1 MKKTLLITMLC
12 CCMTSTQIVAQNV
25 YNEILR
31 LSKAVANDT
40 TKDVETRKIATFKVD
55 ELNYMAMKSNE
66 VMPDSTVRM
75 LDYQAYAMYDFINL
89 YIDRLSKA
97 KRDAEK
103 EVIRV
108 QFKNASINNSRFND
122 MDKDLVLSYYNR
134 NDYLTQFSLDTD
146 WVKAIEEIRKTTTS
160 TE

>member
-1 MKKTLLITMLC
+1 
-12 CCMTSTQIVAQNV
+12 MTSTQIVAQNV

-89 YIDRLSKA
+89 YIDRLSKT

>member
-1 MKKTLLITMLC
+1 
-12 CCMTSTQIVAQNV
+12 MTSTQIVAQNV

>member
-12 CCMTSTQIVAQNV
+12 CCMASTQIGAQNV
-25 YNEILR
+25 YKEILR
-31 LSKAVANDT
+31 LSKTVANDT
-40 TKDVETRKIATFKVD
+40 TKNVETRKIATFKVD

-146 WVKAIEEIRKTTTS
+146 WVKAIEEIRKTS
-160 TE
+160 TGTE

>member
-1 MKKTLLITMLC
+1 MA
-12 CCMTSTQIVAQNV
+12 STQIGAQNV

-31 LSKAVANDT
+31 LSKTVANDT
-40 TKDVETRKIATFKVD
+40 TKNVETRKIATFKVD

-146 WVKAIEEIRKTTTS
+146 WVKAIEEIRKTS
-160 TE
+160 TGTE